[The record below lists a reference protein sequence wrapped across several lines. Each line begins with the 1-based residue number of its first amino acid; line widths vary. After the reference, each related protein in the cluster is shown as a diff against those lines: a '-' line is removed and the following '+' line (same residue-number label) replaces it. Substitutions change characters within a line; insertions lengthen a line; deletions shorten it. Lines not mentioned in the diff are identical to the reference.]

1 MCTRR
6 SRIATIPVGYADGI
20 DRHLGNGGMR
30 VWINGHRCPSI
41 GNICM
46 DACMIDVTDADCQVG
61 DRVEIFGDNVPVE
74 DLSDVL
80 DTIPYEMLTS
90 VSTRVKR
97 IYYRE

>member
-1 MCTRR
+1 M
-6 SRIATIPVGYADGI
+6 
-20 DRHLGNGGMR
+20 
-30 VWINGHRCPSI
+30 
-41 GNICM
+41 
-46 DACMIDVTDADCQVG
+46 
-61 DRVEIFGDNVPVE
+61 EIFGDNVPVE